1 MHAPVLTDLNDAG
14 HAPGKEPAV
23 AALHFD
29 KNLIV
34 LLEDDDLDTFNVE
47 ERLADM
53 LYEGGWV
60 KPSYKAA
67 LHAREE
73 EFPTGLDA
81 VSLGAGF
88 NVAVPHCDP
97 EHVEHGA
104 ICVGVLKNP
113 VSWRRMDDPSKSCHV
128 SLVVMLA
135 LDEAHAHL
143 EMLQKVMS
151 LVQDDSSM
159 SKIVGAE
166 SADEAYELLKF
177 KLS

>member
-1 MHAPVLTDLNDAG
+1 M
-14 HAPGKEPAV
+14 

-29 KNLIV
+29 ESLIV
-34 LLEDDDLDTFNVE
+34 LLGDDRIDTLSVED
-47 ERLADM
+47 RLADM

-67 LHAREE
+67 LRAREE

-97 EHVEHGA
+97 EHVKHGA
-104 ICVGVLKNP
+104 ICVGILKSP
-113 VSWRRMDDPSKSCHV
+113 VSWRCMDDPSKNCDV

-151 LVQDDSSM
+151 LVQDDASM
-159 SKIVGAE
+159 KRIVAAN
-166 SADEAYELLKF
+166 SVDKAYELLKL